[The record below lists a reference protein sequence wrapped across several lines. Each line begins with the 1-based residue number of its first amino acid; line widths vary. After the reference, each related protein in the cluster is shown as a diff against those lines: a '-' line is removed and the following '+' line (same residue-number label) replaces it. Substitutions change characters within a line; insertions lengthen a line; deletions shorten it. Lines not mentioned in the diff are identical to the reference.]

1 MTMKRVCLPLLAIV
15 CLLLTGCAGREVEKA
30 YAGFSERVNAAQ
42 SLTFTANV
50 RAEYEH
56 KTAKFTLSYT
66 EDDSGGAVTVL
77 APELIAG
84 VTARVEPGSTV
95 LQYDGVVLDTGSLD
109 SLWLSPMSS
118 LPVLVQAMK
127 SGHLDSYG
135 EEYGLYVCR
144 LEPNDEYRV
153 AVWFE
158 PDGMVPQLAEL
169 ESGGRVT
176 VIAEISV
183 WTEGAA
189 AAETE
194 TE

>member
-15 CLLLTGCAGREVEKA
+15 CLLLTGCAGHEVEKA
-30 YAGFSERVNAAQ
+30 YAGFS
-42 SLTFTANV
+42 
-50 RAEYEH
+50 EH

-109 SLWLSPMSS
+109 SLGLSPMSS

-135 EEYGLYVCR
+135 EEDGLYVCR

-158 PDGMVPQLAEL
+158 PDGMVPQRAEL

-176 VIAEISV
+176 VIAEISG

>member
-42 SLTFTANV
+42 MLAFTANV

-66 EDDSGGAVTVL
+66 EDDSGG
-77 APELIAG
+77 
-84 VTARVEPGSTV
+84 
-95 LQYDGVVLDTGSLD
+95 VVLDTGSLD
-109 SLWLSPMSS
+109 SFGLSPMSS

-127 SGHLDSYG
+127 NGHLDSYG
-135 EEYGLYVCR
+135 EEDGLYVCR
-144 LEPNDEYRV
+144 LEPNDEYRI
-153 AVWFE
+153 AVWFV
-158 PDGMVPQLAEL
+158 PDGMVPQRAEL

-176 VIAEISV
+176 VIAEISG
-183 WTEGAA
+183 WTEGTAA
-189 AAETE
+189 TETE

>member
-109 SLWLSPMSS
+109 SLGLSPMSS

-127 SGHLDSYG
+127 SGHLTPTARRTACMSAALSRTMSTASLSG
-135 EEYGLYVCR
+135 SSQMGWCR
-144 LEPNDEYRV
+144 SAPSLK
-153 AVWFE
+153 A
-158 PDGMVPQLAEL
+158 A
-169 ESGGRVT
+169 
-176 VIAEISV
+176 
-183 WTEGAA
+183 GASRSSPR
-189 AAETE
+189 
-194 TE
+194 